1 MSIVRAPQ
9 PQLRQ
14 MKGVILFIAAM
25 VLLTIFFRIISL
37 ITEWFWFQEVGYQT
51 IFTVTLLAKIKTG
64 ALFGAGFFIILAG
77 NLWIAFLLSRSPLY
91 SQHADTAGFQFRVP
105 LQEIGPGL
113 LKALIPAGA
122 LLFSIFAAMNGTAQ
136 WEKLLLFLN
145 PTPFG
150 VTDPLYDRDI
160 AFYVF
165 QFPFLQHVY
174 DWLKF
179 LLIVTAA
186 ATGFLYLIRRSFL
199 FIPPRVWKIAPAARI
214 HLALLVACFFFWGV
228 FGTWLD
234 LNDLLFT
241 KRGVVFG
248 PGYTDVTTQIWV
260 LKLLMGLYAVAGL
273 SAVFFAFK
281 PDWRAPAAA
290 VLLLIAVS
298 VLGRGIYPSFIQKF
312 QVVPNEIV
320 AEKPYLEKNIK
331 YTRLAY
337 GLTQME
343 EQEFPTEEN
352 LTAKDLE
359 KNNLTI
365 KNIRLWNHA
374 PLLQTYAQLQ
384 EMRTYYKFTGVDN
397 DRYTINGEYR
407 QVMLSPREIS
417 YPALPSRTWVNEHL
431 TYTHG
436 YGIVLGPV
444 NRVSAEGLPEFFI
457 KDIPPVSTTPLKVV
471 RPEIYF
477 GENSN
482 EYVFVRSKQ
491 PEFDYPVGDKNVY
504 SRYEGKGGVP
514 LNFWKKLI
522 FAVRFG
528 SITMLLSD
536 DITAESRIVYHRN
549 VRDRVS
555 MVAPFAH
562 LDNDPYMV
570 ISPEGRLLWF
580 VDGYTTT
587 NRYPYSEPIPEMG
600 NYIRNTIKAVID
612 AYDGTVQLYISDPA
626 DPIMQTYARIF
637 PGVYKPLDQMPEAL
651 RNHIRYPPGLLAIQ
665 ARMYRAYHMQDAQV
679 FYNKED
685 LWSIPGKQNA
695 GGQQTMDP
703 YYTIMKLPGAEREEF
718 ILLSPFTPSMKDNMS
733 AWMAARCDAPHYG
746 KVIVYKFPK
755 QKLVYGP
762 RQIEARID
770 QDTVI
775 SQQLTLWQQRGSN
788 VIRGS
793 LLAIPIEKSILYIES
808 LYLAAA
814 NGQLPELKRVI
825 VAYGNT
831 IAMEENLDLALQK
844 IFGGGPIK
852 DRESPAEAKKAM
864 AATPTELSDRQTAVE
879 ALGHFRKAQEFLRQG
894 NWAGYGEEIKK
905 TGELLSSL
913 EKKGAKA
920 K

>member
-1 MSIVRAPQ
+1 MTVIRTPRAQARPMRGMIV
-9 PQLRQ
+9 
-14 MKGVILFIAAM
+14 FITAL
-25 VLLTIFFRIISL
+25 VLLIAFLRIIGL
-37 ITEWFWFQEVGYQT
+37 MTDWFWFEEVGYQT
-51 IFTVTLLAKIKTG
+51 IFTVTLWAKIKTG
-64 ALFGAGFFIILAG
+64 ALFGAGFFIFLYTNLLA
-77 NLWIAFLLSRSPLY
+77 AFSLSK
-91 SQHADTAGFQFRVP
+91 VP
-105 LQEIGPGL
+105 LFGDQAAAFGNPIREMEPGI
-113 LKALIPAGA
+113 LKALILTGS
-122 LLFSIFAAMNGTAQ
+122 LLIGLFAAANGAAQ
-136 WEKLLLFLN
+136 WENLLLFLN
-145 PTPFG
+145 GTPFG
-150 VTDPLYDRDI
+150 VADPLFQKDVG
-160 AFYVF
+160 FYVF
-165 QFPFLQHVY
+165 RFPFLLHIY
-174 DWLKF
+174 GWLKF
-179 LLIVTAA
+179 VLIVTAA
-186 ATGFLYLIRRSFL
+186 ATGFIYLVRRSFL
-199 FIPPRVWKIAPAARI
+199 FIPPHLFKIAPAARI
-214 HLALLVACFFFWGV
+214 HLAILVALFFFWGI

-248 PGYTDVTTQIWV
+248 PGYTDVTTQVWV
-260 LKLLMGLYAVAGL
+260 LKLLMGLYGLAGL
-273 SAVFFAFK
+273 GALLFAFR
-281 PDWRAPAAA
+281 PDWRLPAAA
-290 VLLLIAVS
+290 VVLVILVS
-298 VLGRGIYPSFIQKF
+298 VLGRGIYPSMIQKF

-320 AEKPYLEKNIK
+320 AEKPYLEKNIR

-337 GLTQME
+337 GLTQIE

-352 LTAKDLE
+352 LTARDLQ

-365 KNIRLWNHA
+365 KNIRLWNHG
-374 PLLQTYAQLQ
+374 PLLQTYSQLQ

-397 DRYTINGEYR
+397 DRYMINGEYR

-417 YPALPSRTWVNEHL
+417 YPALPSRSWVNEHL

-436 YGIVLGPV
+436 YGVVLGPV
-444 NRVSAEGLPEFFI
+444 NRISAEGLPEFFI

-504 SRYEGKGGVP
+504 SRYEGTGGVP
-514 LNFWKKLI
+514 LSFWKKLI

-528 SITMLLSD
+528 SLTMLLSD
-536 DITAESRIVYHRN
+536 DITSDSRIVYHRN

-555 MVAPFAH
+555 MIVPFAH
-562 LDNDPYMV
+562 LDTDPYLV
-570 ISPEGRLLWF
+570 VSPEGRLLWF

-587 NRYPYSEPIPEMG
+587 DRFPYSEPTPELG

-612 AYDGTVQLYISDPA
+612 AYDGTVQIYVSDPA
-626 DPIMQTYARIF
+626 DPIMQTYAKIF
-637 PGVYKPLDQMPEAL
+637 PDVYKPLAEMPEAL
-651 RNHIRYPPGLLAIQ
+651 RSHVRYPPGLLAIQ

-685 LWSIPGKQNA
+685 LWSIPGKQTA
-695 GGQQTMDP
+695 GGQQAMDP
-703 YYTIMKLPGAEREEF
+703 YYTIMKLPGAEKEEF
-718 ILLSPFTPSMKDNMS
+718 ILLAPFTPSMKDNMS

-775 SQQLTLWQQRGSN
+775 SQQLSLWQQHGSN

-793 LLAIPIEKSILYIES
+793 LLAIPIEKSILYVES
-808 LYLAAA
+808 LYLAAS

-825 VAYGNT
+825 VAYGNS
-831 IAMEENLDLALQK
+831 IAMEENLDLSLQK
-844 IFGGGPIK
+844 IFGGGPMRDK
-852 DRESPAEAKKAM
+852 EAPAEVKKP
-864 AATPTELSDRQTAVE
+864 AAGGDLSDRQTAIE

-894 NWAGYGEEIKK
+894 NWGAFGEELKK
-905 TGELLSSL
+905 TGELLL
-913 EKKGAKA
+913 TFEKKGGKT